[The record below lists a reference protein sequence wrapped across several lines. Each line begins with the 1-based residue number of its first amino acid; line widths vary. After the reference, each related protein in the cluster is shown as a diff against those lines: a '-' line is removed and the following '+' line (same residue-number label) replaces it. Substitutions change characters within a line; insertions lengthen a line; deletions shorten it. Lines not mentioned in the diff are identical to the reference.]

1 MFTNNPTRS
10 ELKNLVRKLAIA
22 KKGYKML
29 KDKNDEMVKI
39 FSSRIKTCKR
49 LRKEVE
55 QEFFDL
61 IKQYIFSRQG
71 VSSSDIEKEFNKT
84 LYVDVKTENL
94 FNICLKDF
102 CINNKNDSK
111 EISLN
116 QPLLDIL
123 GQNLRN
129 FMPKLLKLA
138 GLEDE
143 IFKLGR
149 EIESTKRR
157 VNALNENLIP
167 NLQKNISYIS
177 FKLEENERASQ
188 VRLLKYKQMN

>member
-84 LYVDVKTENL
+84 LYVDVKTKNL
-94 FNICLKDF
+94 FNI
-102 CINNKNDSK
+102 
-111 EISLN
+111 
-116 QPLLDIL
+116 
-123 GQNLRN
+123 
-129 FMPKLLKLA
+129 
-138 GLEDE
+138 
-143 IFKLGR
+143 
-149 EIESTKRR
+149 
-157 VNALNENLIP
+157 
-167 NLQKNISYIS
+167 
-177 FKLEENERASQ
+177 
-188 VRLLKYKQMN
+188 